1 MNIFYGFNK
10 KLSIRLQGKL
20 FIAKIDLKNFSSLS
34 NDNSEKEILNAL
46 KIKRKIIL
54 NLTCFGMEL
63 KFIVRPVNFNVGL
76 LKKESQICH
85 FLQKCKY
92 QGSLVDYCSQSP
104 K

>member
-20 FIAKIDLKNFSSLS
+20 FIAKIDLQNFSSLS

-54 NLTCFGMEL
+54 NLTCFGMKEL
-63 KFIVRPVNFNVGL
+63 KFIVRPVKLNVGT
-76 LKKESQICH
+76 I
-85 FLQKCKY
+85 
-92 QGSLVDYCSQSP
+92 
-104 K
+104 